1 MRFARLLLLTATL
14 GVAFGEGV
22 VAQQEPA
29 TVSGRLVDPNGNA
42 VTGLERTSLALTNVE
57 TGETLEGPISQQTG
71 EFTVNGVR
79 PGTYDIRAPIICCLY
94 SSVDQKG
101 VRIEPGQRID
111 VPVQWGMNLGTIGDD
126 PGILGNDMRARAG
139 VQTGSTPRMAD
150 GKPDISGVWSFV
162 RRAAGT
168 GGPFGPPI
176 QMKPWAAEIQKQLRD
191 LGVDPNAAAYCLP
204 QSAIPT
210 TLTYPQKFV
219 QTASVIVQLTDF
231 YTPGYRQIFL
241 DGRGHPEY
249 WNPSWLGHSVGTW
262 DGDTLVI
269 ETVGFNEIT
278 PFGFGIHSEKLRV
291 VERIRRPDYG
301 RLEIE
306 IYAEDPEAW
315 EAPYTT
321 TLEAALLPDEEIL
334 EWVCPENN
342 TDPLHFGGL
351 GWRGRP

>member
-1 MRFARLLLLTATL
+1 
-14 GVAFGEGV
+14 
-22 VAQQEPA
+22 
-29 TVSGRLVDPNGNA
+29 
-42 VTGLERTSLALTNVE
+42 
-57 TGETLEGPISQQTG
+57 
-71 EFTVNGVR
+71 
-79 PGTYDIRAPIICCLY
+79 
-94 SSVDQKG
+94 
-101 VRIEPGQRID
+101 
-111 VPVQWGMNLGTIGDD
+111 
-126 PGILGNDMRARAG
+126 
-139 VQTGSTPRMAD
+139 MAD

-278 PFGFGIHSEKLRV
+278 PFGFGIHSEQLRV